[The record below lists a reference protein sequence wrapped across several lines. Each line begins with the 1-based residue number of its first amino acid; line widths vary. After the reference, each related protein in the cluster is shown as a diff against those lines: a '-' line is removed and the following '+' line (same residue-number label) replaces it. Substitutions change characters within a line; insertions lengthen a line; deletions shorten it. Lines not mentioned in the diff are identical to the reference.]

1 MKVRELLKDFYGDT
15 KIQIRDVGTDKTTD
29 KTYVCKNYR
38 HARIEYGHYEI
49 SNWHMEADVLDILV
63 YPMTEGKV

>member
-15 KIQIRDVGTDKTTD
+15 KIQIRDVGTDKTH
-29 KTYVCKNYR
+29 VCKNYR
-38 HARIEYGHYEI
+38 HARIEYGHCEI

-63 YPMTEGKV
+63 YPMTEV